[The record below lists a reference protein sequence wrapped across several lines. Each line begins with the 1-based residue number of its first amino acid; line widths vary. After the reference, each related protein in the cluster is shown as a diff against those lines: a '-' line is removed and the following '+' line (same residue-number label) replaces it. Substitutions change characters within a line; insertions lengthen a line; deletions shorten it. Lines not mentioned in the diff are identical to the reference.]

1 MNLENLLR
9 KTQIPVT
16 VEVRE
21 EIKKRGGKGEK
32 YDEIL
37 RRLLGM
43 VSPNQGGE
51 VAP

>member
-1 MNLENLLR
+1 MSSENLR

-16 VEVRE
+16 MEVRE

-43 VSPNQGGE
+43 TQAQRGE

>member
-1 MNLENLLR
+1 MSSQNLR

-37 RRLLGM
+37 RRVLGI
-43 VSPNQGGE
+43 VGGAHGGE